1 MIVNKQSFIGGT
13 FFARMLLEIINDC
26 LKNEDTMNTPKNI
39 PKTAPAKSKATTKA
53 KAGAKTNKEE
63 GTVAKS
69 KRISKTKVNAIP
81 KLTPIAQALQNH
93 LIFSSFKTSDA
104 ATPKDWYDA
113 ASYTVRDHV
122 VERWVKTAESYYR
135 DGPKRVYYLSLEFL
149 IGRMLSNAALNLGI
163 KDELKDGLAALGRDL
178 ENTVEM
184 ETDAALGNGG
194 LGRLA
199 ACFLDS
205 MATMAI
211 PATGYGIR
219 YEYGMFKQTI
229 ENGQQ
234 VENPDN
240 WLRYGNIW
248 EFQRPEATY
257 NIKFYGHLVKY
268 FSEEGTEEQRWVDSE
283 HVVAV
288 AYDVPVPGYG
298 GDTVNSLRLWSAKAA
313 RDFDLQHFNDGN
325 YEKAVEQRNETE
337 SISKVLYPNDTSV
350 LGKELRL
357 KQQYFFVSASIQDI
371 LRRFLS
377 THEIKSNADWNILPD
392 KIAIQL
398 NDTHPSIGVAEMM
411 HQLVDCHH
419 LPWAQAWAL
428 VNKIFAYTNHTLMP
442 EALETWSVGLFG
454 SLLPRHLE
462 IIYRINDEVLHMVNH
477 KFPGETDLLTRV
489 SIIDESHGRRV
500 RMAHL
505 AVVGSHTV
513 NGVAALHSEL
523 LKQHLFADFDRIYPG
538 KLTNVT
544 NGITPR
550 RWLNQ
555 ANPGLTSLI
564 ESIIGTGF
572 KKDLTQIKKI
582 TPLADDADFRKAF
595 AAVKHANKVRL
606 ADQIEQKTG
615 IKLNPN
621 SLFDV
626 QIKRIHEYK
635 RQLLNVLH
643 VITLY
648 NRIRRGEEGIT
659 PRTVIFGGKAAPGY
673 WMAKQII
680 RLINDV
686 ALIVNNDIHVGDQ
699 LKVVFY
705 PNYEVSAAEILF
717 PGSDLSEQ
725 ISTAGTEASGTGNM
739 KMALNGALT
748 IGTLDGANVEI
759 MEEVGIENIFIFGLT
774 TPQVA
779 DIKANGYN
787 PRDYYN
793 NNHALKEVLDMIGSG
808 FFSVDEPHRYQAI
821 VDNLLN
827 NGDQYLLLADY
838 ASYIETQEKVAKL
851 YQNQDEWT
859 RMAILNVAN
868 MAKFSSDR
876 AISDYANNI
885 WHVGAS
891 KS

>member
-1 MIVNKQSFIGGT
+1 
-13 FFARMLLEIINDC
+13 
-26 LKNEDTMNTPKNI
+26 MNSIKPSIKPNTKI
-39 PKTAPAKSKATTKA
+39 AQVSAKPKTL
-53 KAGAKTNKEE
+53 
-63 GTVAKS
+63 
-69 KRISKTKVNAIP
+69 P
-81 KLTPIAQALQNH
+81 KLTPVKQALQNH
-93 LIFSSFKTSDA
+93 LIFSSFKTSA
-104 ATPKDWYDA
+104 TATPRDWYDVA
-113 ASYTVRDHV
+113 AYTVRDHV
-122 VERWVKTAESYYR
+122 VERWVKTAETYYER
-135 DGPKRVYYLSLEFL
+135 DPKRLYYLSLEFL
-149 IGRMLSNAALNLGI
+149 IGRMLTNAALNLGMQ
-163 KDELKDGLAALGRDL
+163 DELSDGLSALGLHL
-178 ENTVEM
+178 ENVVEM
-184 ETDAALGNGG
+184 ESDAALGNGG

-205 MATMAI
+205 MATMDI

-219 YEYGMFKQTI
+219 YEYGMFKQSI
-229 ENGQQ
+229 EHGQQ
-234 VENPDN
+234 IENPDN

-257 NIKFYGHLVKY
+257 IIKFYGGVIGDRENPQSKSRH
-268 FSEEGTEEQRWVDSE
+268 WIDSE
-283 HVVAV
+283 HVVAM
-288 AYDVPVPGYG
+288 AYDVPVPGY
-298 GDTVNSLRLWSAKAA
+298 DTKTVNNLRLWSAKAS
-313 RDFDLQHFNDGN
+313 REFDLRHFNEGN
-325 YEKAVEQRNETE
+325 YERAVEERVETE
-337 SISKVLYPNDTSV
+337 TISKVLYPNDASAS
-350 LGKELRL
+350 GRELRL

-377 THEIKSNADWNILPD
+377 THEMKKPADWALLPE

-411 HQLVDCHH
+411 HQLVDMHH
-419 LPWAQAWAL
+419 LEWDFAWSL
-428 VNKIFAYTNHTLMP
+428 VNKIFAYTNHTLLP
-442 EALETWSVGLFG
+442 EALETWSLELFG
-454 SLLPRHLE
+454 TLLPRHLE
-462 IIYRINDEVLHMVNH
+462 IIYEINAQFLSLLKQ
-477 KFPGETDLLTRV
+477 KFPGDAELIKRV
-489 SIIDESHGRRV
+489 SIIDETNGRRV

-523 LKQHLFADFDRIYPG
+523 LKTTLFADFHKIYPN
-538 KLTNVT
+538 KFTNVT

-555 ANPGLTSLI
+555 ANPLLTSLI
-564 ESIIGTGF
+564 AKAIGDGF
-572 KKDLTQIKKI
+572 QKDLTKIIKL
-582 TPLADDADFRKAF
+582 TPLADDQDFRQAF
-595 AAVKHANKVRL
+595 RAVKLANKVRL
-606 ADQIEQKTG
+606 ATKIQSHTG
-615 IKLNPN
+615 ITINPN

-648 NRIRRGEEGIT
+648 NRIRAGEASIT

-686 ALIVNNDIHVGDQ
+686 AQVINKDPAVGEQ

-705 PNYEVSAAEILF
+705 PNYDVSSAEILF

-759 MEEVGIENIFIFGLT
+759 KEEVGDENIFIFGLT
-774 TPQVA
+774 TPEVA
-779 DIKANGYN
+779 ATKAAGYN

-793 NNHALKEVLDMIGSG
+793 NNAALKQVIDMIGNG
-808 FFSVDEPHRYQAI
+808 FFSADEPNRYQAI

-827 NGDQYLLLADY
+827 NGDNYLLLADY
-838 ASYIETQEKVAKL
+838 ASYIATQDEVGKL
-851 YQNQDEWT
+851 YKNQEEWS
-859 RMAILNVAN
+859 RRAILNVAR

-876 AISDYANNI
+876 TISEYAKNI
-885 WHVGAS
+885 WNV
-891 KS
+891 KSL

>member
-1 MIVNKQSFIGGT
+1 MKSVTKSIKKET
-13 FFARMLLEIINDC
+13 II
-26 LKNEDTMNTPKNI
+26 L
-39 PKTAPAKSKATTKA
+39 
-53 KAGAKTNKEE
+53 
-63 GTVAKS
+63 
-69 KRISKTKVNAIP
+69 P
-81 KLTPIAQALQNH
+81 KLTPIKQALQNH
-93 LIFSSFKTSDA
+93 LVFSCFKTDKV
-104 ATPKDWYDA
+104 ATPRDWYHTA
-113 ASYTVRDHV
+113 AYTVRDHV
-122 VERWVKTAESYYR
+122 VERWVRTSSSYYEQ
-135 DGPKRVYYLSLEFL
+135 DPKRVYYLSLEFL
-149 IGRMLSNAALNLGI
+149 IGRMLTNAALNLGM
-163 KDELKDGLAALGRDL
+163 KDELSDGLGALGRTM
-178 ENTVEM
+178 EEAAEM
-184 ETDAALGNGG
+184 EHDAALGNGG

-205 MATMAI
+205 MATMDI
-211 PATGYGIR
+211 PAAGYGIR
-219 YEYGMFKQTI
+219 YEYGMFKQSI
-229 ENGQQ
+229 EHGQQ
-234 VENPDN
+234 MENPDN
-240 WLRYGNIW
+240 WLRYGNVW

-257 NIKFYGHLVKY
+257 DIKFYGHVVPVNDEHGVKHH
-268 FSEEGTEEQRWVDSE
+268 WVNAQ
-283 HVVAV
+283 HVVAM
-288 AYDVPVPGYG
+288 AYDIPVPGYG
-298 GDTVNSLRLWSAKAA
+298 TDTVNNLRLWSAKATK
-313 RDFDLQHFNDGN
+313 DFDLRQFNDGN
-325 YEKAVEQRNETE
+325 YEQSVEERTDSET
-337 SISKVLYPNDTSV
+337 ISKVLYPNDSSAS
-350 LGKELRL
+350 GRELRL

-371 LRRFLS
+371 LRRFI
-377 THEIKSNADWNILPD
+377 TTREVKTEKDWAELPN

-398 NDTHPSIGVAEMM
+398 NDTHPAIGVAEMM
-411 HQLVDCHH
+411 HQLVDNHH
-419 LPWAQAWAL
+419 LSWDFAWSL
-428 VNKIFAYTNHTLMP
+428 VIKVFAYTNHTLMP
-442 EALETWSVGLFG
+442 EALETWSVELFG

-462 IIYRINDEVLHMVNH
+462 IIFEINQQFVTMVNH
-477 KFPGETDLLTRV
+477 LFPGDADLIKRV
-489 SIIDESHGRRV
+489 SIIDETHGRRV

-523 LKQHLFADFDRIYPG
+523 LKTTLFADFNKIYPN

-555 ANPGLTSLI
+555 ANPALTQLI
-564 ESIIGTGF
+564 SKAIGDGF
-572 KKDLTQIKKI
+572 QKDLTQLLKL
-582 TPLADDADFRKAF
+582 TPLADDKDFRKAF
-595 AAVKHANKVRL
+595 RQVKAANKLRL
-606 ADQIEQKTG
+606 AHKIESLTN
-615 IKLNPN
+615 IKLNPD

-648 NRIRRGEEGIT
+648 NRIRHGEENIT

-673 WMAKQII
+673 WMAKLII

-686 ALIVNNDIHVGDQ
+686 ASIVNNDPAVGDK

-759 MEEVGIENIFIFGLT
+759 KEEVGDDNIFIFGLT

-779 DIKANGYN
+779 ETKANGYN

-793 NNHALKEVLDMIGSG
+793 QNAALKEVLDMIGSG
-808 FFSVDEPHRYQAI
+808 FFSMEEPSRYQAI

-827 NGDQYLLLADY
+827 NGDNYLLLADY
-838 ASYIETQEKVAKL
+838 ASYIACQEEVAKT
-851 YQNQDEWT
+851 YQNLEEWS
-859 RMAILNVAN
+859 RRAILNVAR

-876 AISDYANNI
+876 TIGEYANNI
-885 WHVGAS
+885 WHVKSLKS
-891 KS
+891 KTS